1 MRWLRFGFALI
12 KARFK
17 SKLSITDDISLSFR
31 VWLTDVDVSVMNN
44 AALLTI
50 METGRLDFM
59 VRTNFFKVAAKN
71 KWFFPSRAISVQFY
85 RPMKVFQK
93 AELKTKISFV
103 DEKWIY
109 TQHKIIRKG
118 KVIAVCLVKSII
130 KKGRETV
137 PTSEVMK
144 ALNIQKAPTDKH
156 ELIKTHELENSQM
169 DELLIDK
176 W

>member
-1 MRWLRFGFALI
+1 MRWLRLGFALI
-12 KARFK
+12 KASFK
-17 SKLSITDDISLSFR
+17 NKISPMDTASFSFS
-31 VWLTDVDVSVMNN
+31 VWVTDVDVSVANH

-71 KWFFPSRAISVQFY
+71 KWFFPSQAISVQFY
-85 RPMKVFQK
+85 RPLKVFQK
-93 AELKTKISFV
+93 AELQTKVSFV

-109 TQHKIIRKG
+109 TQHKIVRKG
-118 KVIAVCLVKSII
+118 KVIAVSLAKNTI

-137 PTSEVMK
+137 PTAEIMK
-144 ALNIQKAPTDKH
+144 ALNIQKVPAEKH
-156 ELIKTHELENSQM
+156 ELIKTHELENAQM
-169 DELLIDK
+169 NELFIDK